1 MRFDGL
7 KSKLMNFMRGRNGID
22 PLYKAMMA
30 VLIVLL
36 VLNILFPSPVLYL
49 LSLLSGTLAVFRG
62 FSKNLAK
69 RAEEN
74 RKYLALRDRIK
85 KTVLQLRNRF
95 RDRNTHRYRACPIC
109 KTTLRLVKKTGVNHV
124 KCPVCKNE
132 FDLLIRR

>member
-7 KSKLMNFMRGRNGID
+7 KSKLMNSMRGRNGID

-36 VLNILFPSPVLYL
+36 VLNIFFPSPVLYL
-49 LSLLSGTLAVFRG
+49 LSLLSGALAVFRG

-74 RKYLALRDRIK
+74 RRYLALRDRIK
-85 KTVLQLRNRF
+85 KTVLQLRSRL
-95 RDRNTHRYRACPIC
+95 RDRNTHRYRSCPVC

-132 FDLLIRR
+132 FDLMIRR

>member
-7 KSKLMNFMRGRNGID
+7 KSKLMNSMRGRNGID

-36 VLNILFPSPVLYL
+36 VLNIFFPSPVLYL
-49 LSLLSGTLAVFRG
+49 LSLVSGALAMFRG

-74 RKYLALRDRIK
+74 RKCLALRDRIK

>member
-7 KSKLMNFMRGRNGID
+7 KSKLMNFMRGRNGMD

-30 VLIVLL
+30 VLVVLL
-36 VLNILFPSPVLYL
+36 VLNIFFPSPVFYF
-49 LSLLSGTLAVFRG
+49 LSLVTGALAVFRG
-62 FSKNLAK
+62 FSRNLAK

-74 RKYLALRDRIK
+74 RKYLALRERIRK
-85 KTVLQLRNRF
+85 NVLQLRNRF
-95 RDRNTHRYRACPIC
+95 KDRGTHRYRACPNC

-132 FDLLIRR
+132 FDLMIRR